1 MQRFVAGNQQASDL
15 EVKERQVKAA
25 SKNVVRDAIERDEK
39 LQVHTCQEG
48 LATRRKLITFQCQ

>member
-1 MQRFVAGNQQASDL
+1 MQRFVAGDQQASDL

-39 LQVHTCQEG
+39 LQVHTLLGRQFIF
-48 LATRRKLITFQCQ
+48 TRNLTNNP